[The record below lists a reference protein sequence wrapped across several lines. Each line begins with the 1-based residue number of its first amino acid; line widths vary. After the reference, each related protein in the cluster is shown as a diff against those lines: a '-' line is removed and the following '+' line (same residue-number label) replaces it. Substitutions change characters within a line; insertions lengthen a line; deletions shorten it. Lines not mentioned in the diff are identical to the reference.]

1 MNLAQTEPLK
11 YRHSILIVDDEES
24 ILNAFKRIL
33 ADEDYDIHTAS
44 DGLDGLKKLRAAQKP
59 FSLIISDQRMPVMNG
74 VQFFAKAKEIFP
86 DAVRILLTGYADAD
100 AIIDAVNKGGIHLYF
115 TKPWREEELIAHIK
129 QSLSQTELLM
139 ENRRLVELTK
149 KQNEELGQLN
159 KTLEAKVIEKTSDLL
174 AKAEELKVSYEK
186 AQMILDGT
194 VKTMSKIVETRD
206 PYTSG
211 HEAKVAIISC
221 KIAEEMGLP
230 KEQIEAIHIAATLH
244 DIGKISVPSEILT
257 KPGRLSDLEME
268 IIKTHCRVAYD
279 ILKTIKFPY
288 PVADIILQ
296 HHERMDG
303 SGYPQGLKGE
313 NILLDARIIGIA
325 DVIDAM
331 ASHRPYRPALGV
343 DVAMEEIVKFKG
355 KLYDSTVVNACLK
368 IYKTAGKEAFTQTEN
383 SESNKN
389 LSLSQSSSSPGFP
402 F

>member
-1 MNLAQTEPLK
+1 MNLVQAEPLK
-11 YRHSILIVDDEES
+11 QKHSILIVDDEES

-33 ADEDYDIHTAS
+33 ADEDYEIQTAR
-44 DGLDGLKKLRAAQKP
+44 DGLDGLNKMREAQKP

-74 VQFFAKAKEIFP
+74 VQFFAQAKEISP
-86 DAVRILLTGYADAD
+86 DAVRILLTGYADTD

-115 TKPWREEELIAHIK
+115 TKPWREEELVSHIK

-149 KQNEELGQLN
+149 KQNKELAELN
-159 KTLEAKVIEKTSDLL
+159 KTLETKIKEKTSDLL
-174 AKAEELKVSYEK
+174 AKAEELRESYEK
-186 AQMILDGT
+186 SQMLLDGT

-206 PYTSG
+206 PYTFG

-221 KIAEEMGLP
+221 RIAEEMHLS
-230 KEQIEAIHIAATLH
+230 KEQIEAIHISATLH

-296 HHERMDG
+296 HHERMNG
-303 SGYPQGLKGE
+303 SGYPQGLKE
-313 NILLDARIIGIA
+313 ESILLEARIIGTA

-343 DVAMEEIVKFKG
+343 GVAMEEIVRCRG
-355 KLYDSTVVNACLK
+355 KLYDSAVVDACIR
-368 IYKTAGKEAFTQTEN
+368 IYETTGKEAFSQTEN
-383 SESNKN
+383 AELNTN
-389 LSLSQSSSSPGFP
+389 ISPFTDH
-402 F
+402 